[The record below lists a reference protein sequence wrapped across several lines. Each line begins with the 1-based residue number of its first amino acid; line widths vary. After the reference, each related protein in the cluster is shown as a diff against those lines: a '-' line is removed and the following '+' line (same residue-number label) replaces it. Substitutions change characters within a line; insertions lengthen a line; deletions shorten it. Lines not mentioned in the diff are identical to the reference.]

1 MALLSR
7 MSAFVKRTF
16 LQVTSMSAFDPTA
29 VTSASGNASAAMLT
43 RASPTAVMVLAA
55 SARFSAEKETVTV

>member
-7 MSAFVKRTF
+7 MSAFVKRHSF
-16 LQVTSMSAFDPTA
+16 ITSMSAFDPTA

-55 SARFSAEKETVTV
+55 SARFSAEEETVTV